1 MKMSFSNF
9 ADSICKIRN
18 IERGKNMLENQDIEF
33 KAIWK
38 DEYLKW
44 ICGMAN
50 ANGGIIYIG
59 KDDKGKVIGISN
71 AIKLVKEI
79 PNKIKDTMG
88 IIPEVKIEEENDLLY
103 LVIKIDSYPMP
114 ISYQGK
120 FYLRNG
126 SNNHEVTG
134 SELDKFML
142 DRVGKRWED
151 LPVKNATFDDLSEDA
166 LKIFREKAVKSGRLK
181 AEEVEI
187 DNETLLK
194 NLGLYDGNYLNKA
207 AILLFGKDPNKWI
220 VGSYIKIGFFE
231 DNDADLRYQD
241 EIQGPLIL
249 QVDKT
254 IDLIYLKYLKALI
267 HYEGVQRIEE
277 YMFPRER
284 I

>member
-1 MKMSFSNF
+1 
-9 ADSICKIRN
+9 
-18 IERGKNMLENQDIEF
+18 MLENQDIEF
-33 KAIWK
+33 KLVWK
-38 DEYLKW
+38 DEFLKW

-59 KDDKGKVIGISN
+59 KDDKGKVVGINN
-71 AIKLVKEI
+71 AVKLVKEI

-88 IIPEVKIEEENDLLY
+88 IIPEVKIIEENDLLY
-103 LVIKIDSYPMP
+103 LAIKVDSYPMP
-114 ISYQGK
+114 ISCRGK
-120 FYLRNG
+120 FYLRSG

-151 LPVKNATFDDLSEDA
+151 LPVKNATFEDLSEEA
-166 LKIFREKAVKSGRLK
+166 F
-181 AEEVEI
+181 
-187 DNETLLK
+187 K

-231 DNDADLRYQD
+231 ENDADLRYQD
-241 EIQGPLIL
+241 EIQGALIL
-249 QVDKT
+249 QIDKT

-267 HYEGVQRIEE
+267 HYEGVQRVEE

>member
-1 MKMSFSNF
+1 MEGM
-9 ADSICKIRN
+9 IH
-18 IERGKNMLENQDIEF
+18 MLENQDIEF
-33 KAIWK
+33 KLVWK

-44 ICGMAN
+44 VCGMAN

-59 KDDKGKVIGISN
+59 KDDNGKIVGINN
-71 AIKLVKEI
+71 ASKLVKEI
-79 PNKIKDTMG
+79 PNKIKDIMG
-88 IIPEVKIEEENDLLY
+88 IIPEIKIKEENNLQY
-103 LVIKIDSYPMP
+103 LAIKVDSYPTP
-114 ISYQGK
+114 ISCQGK
-120 FYLRNG
+120 FYLRSG

-151 LPVKNATFDDLSEDA
+151 LPVKNATIKDLSEEA
-166 LKIFREKAVKSGRLK
+166 FMVFKEKAIKSGRLK
-181 AEEVEI
+181 IEDAEI

-207 AILLFGKDPNKWI
+207 AILLFGKEPSKWI

-241 EIQGPLIL
+241 EIRGALIL
-249 QVDKT
+249 QIDKT

>member
-1 MKMSFSNF
+1 MV
-9 ADSICKIRN
+9 
-18 IERGKNMLENQDIEF
+18 ENQDVEF
-33 KAIWK
+33 KTIWK

-50 ANGGIIYIG
+50 ANGGTIYIG
-59 KDDKGKVIGISN
+59 KDDKGKVVGVNN

-103 LVIKIDSYPMP
+103 LVIKVDEYPMP

-120 FYLRNG
+120 FYLRSG

-151 LPVKNATFDDLSEDA
+151 LPVKNATFDDLSEEA
-166 LKIFREKAVKSGRLK
+166 FKVFKEKSVKSGRLK
-181 AEEVEI
+181 PEDVEI

-194 NLGLYDGNYLNKA
+194 NLGLYDGKYLNKA
-207 AILLFGKDPNKWI
+207 GILLFG
-220 VGSYIKIGFFE
+220 

-249 QVDKT
+249 QVDKA

-267 HYEGVQRIEE
+267 HYEGVQRIDE
-277 YMFPRER
+277 YMFPIER